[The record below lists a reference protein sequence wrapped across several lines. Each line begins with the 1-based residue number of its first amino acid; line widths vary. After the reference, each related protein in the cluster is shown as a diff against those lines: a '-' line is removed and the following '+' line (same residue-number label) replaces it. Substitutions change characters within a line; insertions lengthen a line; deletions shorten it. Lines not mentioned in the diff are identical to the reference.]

1 MIRVVIVDD
10 HPAMRAGLR
19 TVIEA
24 EPGIVFAGQSAGDE
38 EGLDQELERAR
49 PDLVLLDYHLPRGDG
64 LQLCYR
70 IRRDHPHLKVLLY
83 SAYAS
88 PALAFASYLARAN
101 GLVHKSIGAHE
112 LFEAIRLV
120 YGGERLLAPI
130 SRTMLSEA
138 YDKLDADDRP
148 LVALLL
154 DGCQEEDAAEAL
166 QLDLPTVQHTIQR
179 MLSRLALE
187 IPAAA
192 GG

>member
-1 MIRVVIVDD
+1 MIRVVVVDD
-10 HPAMRAGLR
+10 HPAMRTGLR
-19 TVIEA
+19 TVIDA

-38 EGLDQELERAR
+38 DSLDEALVQARA
-49 PDLVLLDYHLPRGDG
+49 DLVLLDYHLPQSDG

-70 IRRDHPHLKVLLY
+70 IKQAHPELKVLLY

-88 PALAFASYLARAN
+88 PALAFAGYLARAD

-120 YGGERLLAPI
+120 YRGERLLAPI
-130 SRTMLSEA
+130 ARAVLADA
-138 YDKLDADDRP
+138 YDKLDGDDRP

-154 DGCQEEDAAEAL
+154 DGCSEEDAAEAL
-166 QLDLPTVQHTIQR
+166 QRELPDVQHAIQR
-179 MLSRLALE
+179 MLSRLALDV
-187 IPAAA
+187 PAAA